1 MEKGSKTE
9 MLPKDIHSLRDG
21 KEAPRGRY
29 LAALSLSA
37 IGVVYGDIGTSPL
50 YAVRECFFGPHKV
63 AVTEGNVL
71 GILSLIFWTVV
82 IVVTLKYHVYVLRAD
97 NRGEG
102 GILALMALVH
112 RRVKGYNRWLVM
124 ALGLFGA
131 ALLYADG
138 ILTPAISVLGAMEGL
153 DVGNIG
159 LGRFIVPVSVVILV
173 GLFLFQKRGTAGVGA
188 VFGPIIVVWFLVLAV
203 LGIRGMTLHPD
214 VLSALNPIYAI
225 RFFLENGL
233 AGFFVLGAVFLVATG
248 GEALYADLGHFHERA
263 IQIDWFFIVAPSLLL
278 NYFGQGAL
286 VLSNP
291 ETATNPFYL
300 LAPQWAQIP
309 LLILAT
315 MAAIIASQAIISG
328 SFSLTRQ
335 AVLLGYLPRMRIT
348 HTSAKEIGQIY
359 VPQVN
364 WALMVGT
371 IAVVIG
377 FENSSNVASA
387 YGVALTATMLI
398 TTILAFVV
406 TRVIWR
412 WKLWQSIAVTAI
424 FLTADIAFFGSMIVK
439 IFAGGWFP
447 LAIGVAVFIVMTTW
461 HRGKALLA
469 QKIQERIMSLDD
481 FMALIESKRPS
492 RAPGT
497 AVFMTK
503 NISGTPP
510 ALMNNFLYNN
520 TFHENVV
527 LLTISMEEVSYV
539 SEKER
544 VTVESLKSGF
554 TRVVARYGFM
564 ETPDVLAL
572 LARDDTPTP
581 PIDQTTFFLGNEV
594 VLPEGSSNIMRWRA
608 HLFAY
613 LARNATRPTTFFNV
627 PTSRVM
633 EIGSQ
638 VPM

>member
-1 MEKGSKTE
+1 MAKNLTDTSHK
-9 MLPKDIHSLRDG
+9 
-21 KEAPRGRY
+21 KETPRGRY
-29 LAALSLSA
+29 LAALSLAA

-50 YAVRECFFGPHKV
+50 YAVRECFYGPHKV
-63 AVTEGNVL
+63 AVSEGNVL
-71 GILSLIFWTVV
+71 GVLSLIFWTVV
-82 IVVTLKYHVYVLRAD
+82 IVVTLKYHIYVLRAD
-97 NRGEG
+97 NKGEG

-112 RRVKGYNRWLVM
+112 RRVRGLNRWIVM
-124 ALGLFGA
+124 VLGLFGA
-131 ALLYADG
+131 SLLYADG
-138 ILTPAISVLGAMEGL
+138 VLTPAISVLGAMEGL

-159 LGRFIVPVSVVILV
+159 LGKFIVPVSVIILV
-173 GLFLFQKRGTAGVGA
+173 GLFLFQKRGTAGIGA
-188 VFGPIIVVWFLVLAV
+188 VFGPIIVVWFIVLAV
-203 LGIRGMTLHPD
+203 LGIRGIILHPD

-225 RFFLENGL
+225 RFFAENGF
-233 AGFFVLGAVFLVATG
+233 AGFLVLGAVFLVATG

-263 IQIDWFFIVAPSLLL
+263 IQIDWFFVVAPSLLL

-291 ETATNPFYL
+291 DTASNPFYL
-300 LAPQWAQIP
+300 LAPSWAQIP

-335 AVLLGYLPRMRIT
+335 AVLLGYLPRMKIT

-359 VPQVN
+359 IPQVN
-364 WALMVGT
+364 WILMIAT

-398 TTILAFVV
+398 TTVLAFVV

-412 WKLWQSIAVTAI
+412 WKLWQSIAVTAV

-439 IFAGGWFP
+439 LFAGGWFP
-447 LAIGVAVFIVMTTW
+447 IAIGGAVFIVMTTW
-461 HRGKALLA
+461 YLGKNLLA
-469 QKIQERIMSLDD
+469 QKVQERIISLED
-481 FMALIESKRPS
+481 FYALIESKKPS

-503 NISGTPP
+503 NVSGTPP

-520 TFHENVV
+520 TVHEKVV
-527 LLTISMEEVSYV
+527 LLTILVDEVPYV
-539 SEKER
+539 SEADR
-544 VTVESLKSGF
+544 VKTEPLKNGF
-554 TRVVARYGFM
+554 TRVIAHYGFM
-564 ETPDVLAL
+564 ENPDVLAL

-581 PIDQTTFFLGNEV
+581 QIAETTFFLGNEI
-594 VLPEGSSNIMRWRA
+594 VLPEGNSTMMRWRA

-613 LARNATRPTTFFNV
+613 LARNATRPLTFYNV

-638 VPM
+638 IPM